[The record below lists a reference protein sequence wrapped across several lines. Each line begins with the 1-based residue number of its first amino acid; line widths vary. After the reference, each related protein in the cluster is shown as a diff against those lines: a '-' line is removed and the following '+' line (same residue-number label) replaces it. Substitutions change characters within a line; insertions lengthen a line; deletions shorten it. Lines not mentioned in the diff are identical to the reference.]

1 MGKIVLFKN
10 TNHIY
15 FHEDLIFELVIA
27 VVLMTIG
34 TITTIVVATFIAMT
48 IDMIIALIIGKQFG
62 EEIRKACWI
71 ISDINTIDAAT
82 ADAAS
87 AW

>member
-1 MGKIVLFKN
+1 MSKIVLFKN
-10 TNHIY
+10 SDHIY
-15 FHEDLIFELVIA
+15 FHSSLILEFTTV

-34 TITTIVVATFIAMT
+34 MDTTIVVATFMAMT
-48 IDMIIALIIGKQFG
+48 IDMIIASTIGEQIG

-71 ISDINTIDAAT
+71 ISNINTNSAAT

>member
-1 MGKIVLFKN
+1 MGKIVLFKK
-10 TNHIY
+10 TDHIY
-15 FHEDLIFELVIA
+15 FHEGLILEFGTA
-27 VVLMTIG
+27 VVLLTIG
-34 TITTIVVATFIAMT
+34 MITTIAVATFIG
-48 IDMIIALIIGKQFG
+48 MIIASIIGKQFG

>member
-10 TNHIY
+10 IDHIY
-15 FHEDLIFELVIA
+15 FHEGSIFEFAMV

-34 TITTIVVATFIAMT
+34 MITTIVVATFIGMT
-48 IDMIIALIIGKQFG
+48 IDMIIASIIGKQFG

-71 ISDINTIDAAT
+71 ISNINTIDAAT